1 MPESVHLLVYLNL
14 MEAEAVAAEAVAV
27 EAVATEAVAGVAE
40 EEKKS
45 KQR

>member
-14 MEAEAVAAEAVAV
+14 MEAEAVAAEAV